1 MYISSSPI
9 YGFVEL
15 VTRIGGR
22 IDVVQE
28 LERNRLGVRE
38 LAEREAKSVGH
49 ELM

>member
-1 MYISSSPI
+1 MVILLD
-9 YGFVEL
+9 V
-15 VTRIGGR
+15 RIGGR

-38 LAEREAKSVGH
+38 LAEREAQSVEH

>member
-1 MYISSSPI
+1 MVILLD
-9 YGFVEL
+9 VR
-15 VTRIGGR
+15 TGGR

-38 LAEREAKSVGH
+38 LEEREAKSVEH